1 MRQWRSPLIICRK
14 KSPLTSNCLTINF
27 KWFLYW
33 ETFTSPVFTNNT
45 NVWCKNTIHELNY
58 LEGTNELNNA
68 SITFCFLLCGK
79 ETSLILILSMHIV
92 TLRQKDA
99 NADFVWSFCFN
110 LHVRW
115 FDFFEAKMLA
125 QVIKFENCFTL
136 SIRIKGF
143 CILKDKLTFFF
154 AHRLCNMCDMAA
166 VIFNIKK

>member
-1 MRQWRSPLIICRK
+1 MVETSRFDSSDFLQS
-14 KSPLTSNCLTINF
+14 LTSSCLTINF

-33 ETFTSPVFTNNT
+33 ETFTSPVFTNNK
-45 NVWCKNTIHELNY
+45 NVWCKSTIQELNY
-58 LEGTNELNNA
+58 LEWINELNNA
-68 SITFCFLLCGK
+68 SITFCFILCVK
-79 ETSLILILSMHIV
+79 ETSLILTLSMHTV

-99 NADFVWSFCFN
+99 NADFMWSFCFN
-110 LHVRW
+110 LYARW
-115 FDFFEAKMLA
+115 FDFFEAKMLG